1 MSGNNGNISESYPDL
16 YPINFEKIYHIE
28 VEMNAKIELDVIGID
43 IEYHWNCS
51 YDYIQGV

>member
-1 MSGNNGNISESYPDL
+1 MSGNNGNISEFYPDL

-28 VEMNAKIELDVIGID
+28 IEMNAKIELDIIGID

>member
-28 VEMNAKIELDVIGID
+28 VEMNAKIELDIIGID